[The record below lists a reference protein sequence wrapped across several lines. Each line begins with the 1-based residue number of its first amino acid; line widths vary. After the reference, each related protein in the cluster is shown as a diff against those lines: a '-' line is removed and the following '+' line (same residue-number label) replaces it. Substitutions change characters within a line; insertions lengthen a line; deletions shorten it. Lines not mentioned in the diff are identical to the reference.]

1 MNVRPH
7 SAVVQAISNPPI
19 GPTGDVTIVD
29 VGVSGGLADYWRAF
43 GGSLHASGFDPLVN
57 AVRRLA
63 ASEQR
68 PGVRY
73 EAAYVECRNFDALFP
88 ADQRQVRVDPFPRVS
103 AVRAQALLQMN
114 FVADNQNAGDPLVW
128 SDRHLTLDE
137 YFPPATELDFLKV
150 DTDGSDLQV
159 LVGADRLLRE
169 GAFLGVLVEAQF
181 QGWPHD
187 YANTFANLDRWLR
200 ARGFALYDIDHHRYT
215 RAALPGMF
223 ARDLIAET
231 RSGQLLWG
239 DALYFRDLAHPAYAA
254 TWQYAITRRRLL
266 TLAAFFDLFALPDC
280 AAELLLSQPG
290 LTSDAERSTLLD
302 LLVASAGFQSRYADH
317 LHRFES
323 QPESFFPAPV
333 PATPAVPTAAPR
345 RWRRGLARVRR
356 RLGM

>member
-7 SAVVQAISNPPI
+7 STVVQAIVNPPI
-19 GPTGDVTIVD
+19 GPTGDITIVD
-29 VGVSGGLADYWRAF
+29 VGVSGGLADYWNAF
-43 GGSLHASGFDPLVN
+43 GGSLRAIGFDPLVN
-57 AVRRLA
+57 AVKKLA

-68 PGVRY
+68 PGVQY
-73 EAAYVECRNFDALFP
+73 EAAYVGCRDFDTLFP
-88 ADQRQVRVDPFPRVS
+88 ADQRQVRVDPYLRVS
-103 AVRAQALLQMN
+103 AVRAQALVRMD
-114 FVADNQNAGDPLVW
+114 FVADKQNEGEPLVW

-137 YFPPATELDFLKV
+137 YFPPSTELDFLKV

-169 GAFLGVLVEAQF
+169 GAFLGVLIEAQF

-187 YANTFANLDRWLR
+187 YANTFANIDRWLR

-223 ARDLIAET
+223 ARDLLAET
-231 RSGQLLWG
+231 QSGQLLWG

-254 TWQYAITRRRLL
+254 TWHYAITRRRLL

-280 AAELLLSQPG
+280 AAELLLSQPA

-302 LLVASAGFQSRYADH
+302 QLVASAGFQARYADH
-317 LHRFES
+317 LRRFKSE
-323 QPESFFPAPV
+323 PESFFPPPV
-333 PATPAVPTAAPR
+333 PATPAMSTPAPR
-345 RWRRGLARVRR
+345 RWRSRLARVRR